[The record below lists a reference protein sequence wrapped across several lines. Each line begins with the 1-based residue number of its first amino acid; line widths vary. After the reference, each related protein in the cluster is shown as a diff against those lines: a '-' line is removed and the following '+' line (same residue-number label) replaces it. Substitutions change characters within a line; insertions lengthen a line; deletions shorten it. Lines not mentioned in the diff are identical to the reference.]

1 MTPTIQVG
9 TVLIGEES
17 AHITKTLALE
27 SDPYVGIWSVIRT
40 LDGFSLDDKIRAA
53 GWNFFF
59 MAGEVK
65 ATFFGVAGAQ
75 KIQHALNRISEK
87 VKAQNFNCLEVTG
100 IVAKR
105 FLGVPYTSVLAHS
118 RHIQESCELGNAESR
133 QNDRRNAE
141 EKEKSDAGRVN
152 DAPLL
157 LPL

>member
-9 TVLIGEES
+9 SILIGEES
-17 AHITKTLALE
+17 ARMAKALALE
-27 SDPYVGIWSVIRT
+27 SDPYLGTWSVIRG
-40 LDGFSLDDKIRAA
+40 LDGFALDDKIRAA

-59 MAGEVK
+59 MAAEVK
-65 ATFFGVAGAQ
+65 ATFLGVAGAQ
-75 KIQHALNRISEK
+75 KIQHALTRISGK
-87 VKAQNFNCLEVTG
+87 VKTQNFNCLEVTG

-133 QNDRRNAE
+133 QNDQRKV
-141 EKEKSDAGRVN
+141 EKENSDAGRVN

>member
-9 TVLIGEES
+9 SILIGEES
-17 AHITKTLALE
+17 AQLTRTLALE
-27 SDPYVGIWSVIRT
+27 SDPYVATWSVIRG
-40 LDGFSLDDKIRAA
+40 LDGFALDVKIRAA
-53 GWNFFF
+53 GWNLFF
-59 MAGEVK
+59 MAAEVK
-65 ATFFGVAGAQ
+65 ATFFGVAGAE
-75 KIQHALNRISEK
+75 KIQQALNRISGK

-133 QNDRRNAE
+133 QNDRRKV
-141 EKEKSDAGRVN
+141 EKEKGDAGRVN